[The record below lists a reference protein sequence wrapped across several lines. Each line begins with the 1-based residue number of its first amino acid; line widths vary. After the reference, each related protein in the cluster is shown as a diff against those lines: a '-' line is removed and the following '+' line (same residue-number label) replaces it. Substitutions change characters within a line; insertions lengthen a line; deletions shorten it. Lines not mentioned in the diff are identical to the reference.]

1 MGGDNVVKQK
11 KLNNWNLDSHTE
23 RRPLSKFFMVTR
35 KGGCWN
41 ERQEH
46 FEILKKV
53 FISFSPFSPLSL
65 SMNSFLYPCPC
76 TFASIPLPLLRKWER
91 SHGYQPDQVAVRIG
105 TSPPIKA
112 GQMSRAHIVYKFFN
126 CSSVEVCKQN
136 SAEDLACN
144 LYFAADKSNNRF
156 CISNPY
162 LLFKHIQFQFFFN
175 SLKKV

>member
-1 MGGDNVVKQK
+1 MA
-11 KLNNWNLDSHTE
+11 NNQLEQIRASYFIENRFFSHIIHPVYNL
-23 RRPLSKFFMVTR
+23 
-35 KGGCWN
+35 
-41 ERQEH
+41 
-46 FEILKKV
+46 
-53 FISFSPFSPLSL
+53 PFLHPPS
-65 SMNSFLYPCPC
+65 Y
-76 TFASIPLPLLRKWER
+76 PLLHLSSDLPPPIRFLFRKER
-91 SHGYQPDQVAVRIG
+91 SSNRHQPSKTKQDTLRQG
-105 TSPPIKA
+105 KSPPIKA